1 MFAQDLSFD
10 PLALVREEESS
21 IQSPS
26 FSWCWNAV
34 CNVTSRWHTSGS
46 HFWQQTQA
54 WVQPVVDWAT
64 ASTAEADFLHKLQQD
79 ESYQGYLVWHSG
91 LKQQFRQ
98 LFKDIVAF
106 YRQGKVVS
114 PEQLRD
120 ALLAQQHLFIP
131 DAASPLQYEKSL
143 KHLAQRLPRYAHVL
157 EGVAAQLRTHLTAH
171 PQEALLYFYHD
182 TVNQFI
188 DSYFDSRFTH
198 VQGAVHPIKRA
209 LQQVAMYYQDLVPET
224 LPQAVK
230 EIAVGM
236 QIIPP
241 AAVLMR
247 QYQNLLQKLNT
258 LFLQALAANDQS
270 DAAAFQPKGAHLL
283 AGTSD
288 LLAKGWHFLKTHPL
302 AALGTVAGTALGAST
317 VYGLLQANSASSS
330 ITRWVDTFQPL
341 TDLSSWT
348 APFFPILFAT
358 SYLNRGTTVQAWQA
372 VVPLALSLS
381 IQPPFVETQGA
392 ELWIKTLGE
401 MGINEGSFVQQTTDG
416 GYIVTGYTNSI
427 STEDNSFLWLSKWD
441 ATGNI
446 SWVNAL
452 VDGTAFNY
460 GSSVQQTTD
469 GGYIVTGSTESFAG
483 GYELWL
489 SKWDA
494 TGNVSW
500 VNALGGTIDD
510 YGYSVQQTT
519 DGGYIVTGY
528 TGSFG
533 TGNSYDLWLSKW
545 DAIGTVSWVK
555 TLGGTS
561 DDYGYSVQQTTDNG
575 YIATGSTMSFGAGG
589 YDLWLS
595 KWDAT
600 CNVSW
605 VKTLG
610 GTGDDEGEF
619 VQQTTDGGY
628 IVTGYTN
635 SFGAGG
641 YDLWLSKWDATGNVS
656 WVKTLGGTSDDYG
669 YSVQQTTDG
678 GYIVTGYTDS
688 FGAEGYDLWLSK
700 WGATGN
706 ISWVK
711 TLGGTNDDY
720 GYSVQ
725 QTVDSGYIVTGYTA
739 SFGAE
744 GYDLWLSKWDSQG
757 NTASSQCVSE
767 PNLNSISVAVSA
779 ISINVTP
786 DTYSVDAQNVAVLS
800 QIVSPLVNTVCNES
814 TSTTTIATTI
824 STANTATNTVFSTT
838 SSSVAS
844 LIATGITT
852 SSTSMANTSSTSSL
866 TAGSSTVGT
875 PISSVATGSTSSTLG
890 LSTSTIASS
899 TAATNTV
906 FSPTSSSVASLTATG
921 ITTSSTSMVNTSTA
935 GTSSLTAGSSTV
947 GTPTSSVT
955 TGSTS
960 ATLGLSTSTTASSGA
975 SSATTRSSNP
985 DSFSTQTGS
994 TMTEES
1000 SQKLDTGV
1008 IAGTVI
1014 GGAIFSICIGFGAHG
1029 FFRYRKKRAQK
1040 AGGLEA
1046 LVVELSSQPSS
1057 SSADSVI
1064 AMPAERVEKG
1074 HTKIGGRYELITRIT
1089 KQEAEA
1095 LEQQCGITVTFKEGK
1110 ATAKFLLGQGQF
1122 GKLRLARHLETR
1134 AFVGVKKIKGI
1145 DEIAAS
1151 RNEAALQLALKGEPN
1166 ILPLLDTIEMT
1177 DSRGHPV
1184 LYQFM
1189 QLAGFGNGDQ
1199 LKIQLSFLT
1208 DTGLKQRYLLH
1219 TAHNLLSGLSAMHRQ
1234 HVFHLDI
1241 KPSNFVIDHLGDI
1254 FIIDF
1259 GCAQRSPD
1267 NNEFIYEHNGDTR
1280 YFSPERF
1287 MLLRTKYQSRG
1298 PGETNEIALP
1308 ALNGVK
1314 ADAWAVGVTLLELMS
1329 GYPFNLVNMAT
1340 RVQQWDTAYFMQ
1352 KLSQLSGLQDK
1363 QNPIAALLTSLLA
1376 INPEARLSPEQALRL
1391 PIFQKSPFETREA
1404 QQEAFAYLKQMTPA
1418 TRFKPSFFHPLPKA
1432 QDENYERAYRQR
1444 HFYDKEINRHY

>member
-34 CNVTSRWHTSGS
+34 WNISSRWCTSGS

-79 ESYQGYLVWHSG
+79 ESYQGYLVWHSR

-131 DAASPLQYEKSL
+131 GPVSPLQYEKSL

-198 VQGAVHPIKRA
+198 AQGATHPIKRA
-209 LQQVAMYYQDLVPET
+209 LQQVATYYQDLVPET

-230 EIAVGM
+230 ELAVGM

-258 LFLQALAANDQS
+258 LFLQALAADQS
-270 DAAAFQPKGAHLL
+270 DVAAFQPKGAHLL
-283 AGTSD
+283 AGASD
-288 LLAKGWHFLKTHPL
+288 LLAKGWHFLKVHPL

-341 TDLSSWT
+341 TDLLSWT
-348 APFFPILFAT
+348 ASFSPILFVT
-358 SYLNRGTTVQAWQA
+358 SYLNRGPAVQAWQA
-372 VVPLALSLS
+372 IIPLAFSLS
-381 IQPPFVETQGA
+381 TQPPFVEAQSA

-401 MGINEGSFVQQTTDG
+401 MGVNQGSFVQQTM
-416 GYIVTGYTNSI
+416 
-427 STEDNSFLWLSKWD
+427 
-441 ATGNI
+441 
-446 SWVNAL
+446 
-452 VDGTAFNY
+452 
-460 GSSVQQTTD
+460 D
-469 GGYIVTGSTESFAG
+469 GGYIVTGSTNSSGAG
-483 GYELWL
+483 
-489 SKWDA
+489 
-494 TGNVSW
+494 
-500 VNALGGTIDD
+500 
-510 YGYSVQQTT
+510 
-519 DGGYIVTGY
+519 
-528 TGSFG
+528 
-533 TGNSYDLWLSKW
+533 SYDLWLSKW
-545 DAIGTVSWVK
+545 DA
-555 TLGGTS
+555 
-561 DDYGYSVQQTTDNG
+561 
-575 YIATGSTMSFGAGG
+575 TG
-589 YDLWLS
+589 D
-595 KWDAT
+595 
-600 CNVSW
+600 VSW

-619 VQQTTDGGY
+619 VQQTMDGGYIVTGYTDSFGAGGYDLWLSKWDMTGNVSWVKTLGGTGDDEGYSVQQTTDGGY
-628 IVTGYTN
+628 IVTGYTT
-635 SFGAGG
+635 SFGVGG
-641 YDLWLSKWDATGNVS
+641 CDLWLSKWDATGNVS
-656 WVKTLGGTSDDYG
+656 WVKTLGGGGDDLG
-669 YSVQQTTDG
+669 YAVQQTTDDGYIVTGGTDSFSAQNPLGIPLYDLWLSKWDATGNVSWVKILEATFDFYAEGYSVQQTTNDGYIVTGSIDSFGAGHFDLLLSKWDTAGSVSWVKTLGGAGDDGGDSVQQTTDG
-678 GYIVTGYTDS
+678 GYIVTGSTAS
-688 FGAEGYDLWLSK
+688 FGAGGDDLWLSK
-700 WGATGN
+700 WDTTGKV
-706 ISWVK
+706 SWIK
-711 TLGGTNDDY
+711 TLGGTGDDE
-720 GYSVQ
+720 GSSVQ
-725 QTVDSGYIVTGYTA
+725 QTTDGGYIVTGSTA
-739 SFGAE
+739 SFGA
-744 GYDLWLSKWDSQG
+744 GGDDLWLSKWDSLG
-757 NTASSQCVSE
+757 NTVSSQCVSE
-767 PNLNSISVAVSA
+767 PDLNSTSIA
-779 ISINVTP
+779 ISALSIGNAALEGTP
-786 DTYSVDAQNVAVLS
+786 SVDAQNVTVLP

-824 STANTATNTVFSTT
+824 STANTAT
-838 SSSVAS
+838 
-844 LIATGITT
+844 
-852 SSTSMANTSSTSSL
+852 
-866 TAGSSTVGT
+866 
-875 PISSVATGSTSSTLG
+875 
-890 LSTSTIASS
+890 
-899 TAATNTV
+899 TNTV
-906 FSPTSSSVASLTATG
+906 FSPTSSSVASLTTTG
-921 ITTSSTSMVNTSTA
+921 ITTSSTSMANTSTA
-935 GTSSLTAGSSTV
+935 STSSLTAGSSTV
-947 GTPTSSVT
+947 GTTTSSVT

-960 ATLGLSTSTTASSGA
+960 STIGLSTSMTASSRA

-985 DSFSTQTGS
+985 DSFTTQTGS
-994 TMTEES
+994 TTTEEGF
-1000 SQKLDTGV
+1000 QKLDTGV
-1008 IAGTVI
+1008 IAGAVV
-1014 GGAIFSICIGFGAHG
+1014 GGTIFSICIGFGAYG
-1029 FFRYRKKRAQK
+1029 FFRHRKKRAQK

-1057 SSADSVI
+1057 SSGDAEVM

-1095 LEQQCGITVTFKEGK
+1095 LEQQCGITVTFQEGK
-1110 ATAKFLLGQGQF
+1110 ATAKFLLGQSQF

-1134 AFVGVKKIKGI
+1134 AFVSVKKIKGI
-1145 DEIAAS
+1145 DEIAVS
-1151 RNEAALQLALKGEPN
+1151 RNEATLQLALKGEPN
-1166 ILPLLDTIEMT
+1166 ILPLLDTMEMK
-1177 DSRGHPV
+1177 DRNGHPV

-1208 DTGLKQRYLLH
+1208 DTGLKQQCLLH
-1219 TAHNLLSGLSAMHRQ
+1219 TARSLLLGLSTMHRQ
-1234 HVFHLDI
+1234 HIFHLDM

-1280 YFSPERF
+1280 YFPPERF
-1287 MLLRTKYQSRG
+1287 MLLRTKYQSQG
-1298 PGETNEIALP
+1298 PGEINKIALP

-1329 GYPFNLVNMAT
+1329 GYPFDLVNMAT
-1340 RVQQWDTAYFMQ
+1340 RVQQWDTAYFRQ
-1352 KLSQLSGLQDK
+1352 KLSQLSWLQDK
-1363 QNPIAALLTSLLA
+1363 QNPVAALLTSLLA
-1376 INPEARLSPEQALRL
+1376 VDPEARLSPEQALRL

-1404 QQEAFAYLKQMTPA
+1404 QQEAFAYLKQLTPA